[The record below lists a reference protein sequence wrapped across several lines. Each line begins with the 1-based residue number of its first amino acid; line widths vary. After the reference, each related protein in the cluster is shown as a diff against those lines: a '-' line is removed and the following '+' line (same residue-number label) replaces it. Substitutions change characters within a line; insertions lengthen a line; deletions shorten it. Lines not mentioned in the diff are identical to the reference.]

1 MKDILILISK
11 RPNVKRWLA
20 DEDVE
25 LDEADQN
32 ALRVINKLSTDKLGI
47 VKEYANLQRKIF

>member
-1 MKDILILISK
+1 MSILDAIKKSSEMKDILILVSK

-25 LDEADQN
+25 LDEADQKCFEN
-32 ALRVINKLSTDKLGI
+32 NK
-47 VKEYANLQRKIF
+47 